1 MKNTVK
7 LFEADNSKAKKKRNN
22 NRFDSKLIEAGN
34 SGHQRDRGST
44 STKQKTG
51 IAAKLIEAGQ
61 PSSSLDEE
69 RTDRNRHSSSG
80 RVKKRASVS
89 RQHATIPLRS
99 SI

>member
-34 SGHQRDRGST
+34 SGHQRDRGY
-44 STKQKTG
+44 TKQKTG